1 VQRRAG
7 VEWKF
12 IVLIFDLSPHLDV
25 EYLTPKYFSN
35 LEERS
40 LK

>member
-1 VQRRAG
+1 MQRKAG

-12 IVLIFDLSPHLDV
+12 IGLIFDLSPYLDV

-35 LEERS
+35 LEERTM
-40 LK
+40 K